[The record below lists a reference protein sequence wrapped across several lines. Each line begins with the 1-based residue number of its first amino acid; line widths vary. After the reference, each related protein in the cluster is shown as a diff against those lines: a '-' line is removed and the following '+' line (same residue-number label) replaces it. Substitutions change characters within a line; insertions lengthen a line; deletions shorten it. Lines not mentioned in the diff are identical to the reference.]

1 MIINWN
7 NKQYNFHTLVS
18 TLILRFANICSA
30 IHYSLNK
37 YKQMNAVILTQD
49 QYNEI
54 ITRIDELKTEI
65 KGTSK
70 SSGNEF
76 VDNVDFIKLMNISK
90 RTAQAW
96 RDEGKISFSQ
106 VGGKIYYKM
115 SDVQEMLN
123 SNYNPAFKTKK

>member
-1 MIINWN
+1 
-7 NKQYNFHTLVS
+7 
-18 TLILRFANICSA
+18 
-30 IHYSLNK
+30 
-37 YKQMNAVILTQD
+37 MNAVILTQE

-54 ITRIDELKTEI
+54 INRIDEIKTEI
-65 KGTSK
+65 KGSSK
-70 SSGNEF
+70 SSENDF

-115 SDVQEMLN
+115 SDVQEMLKH
-123 SNYNPAFKTKK
+123 NYNPAFKIKK

>member
-1 MIINWN
+1 
-7 NKQYNFHTLVS
+7 
-18 TLILRFANICSA
+18 
-30 IHYSLNK
+30 
-37 YKQMNAVILTQD
+37 MNAVILTQD

-54 ITRIDELKTEI
+54 ISRIDEIKSEI

-70 SSGNEF
+70 VSGNEF

-115 SDVQEMLN
+115 SDVQEMFKN
-123 SNYNPAFKTKK
+123 NYNPAFKNKK

>member
-1 MIINWN
+1 
-7 NKQYNFHTLVS
+7 
-18 TLILRFANICSA
+18 
-30 IHYSLNK
+30 
-37 YKQMNAVILTQD
+37 MNAVILTQE

-54 ITRIDELKTEI
+54 ITRMDEIKSEI

-70 SSGNEF
+70 SSSNEF

-115 SDVQEMLN
+115 SDVQEMLK
-123 SNYNPAFKTKK
+123 SNYNPAFKIKK

>member
-1 MIINWN
+1 
-7 NKQYNFHTLVS
+7 
-18 TLILRFANICSA
+18 
-30 IHYSLNK
+30 
-37 YKQMNAVILTQD
+37 MNAVILTQD

>member
-1 MIINWN
+1 
-7 NKQYNFHTLVS
+7 
-18 TLILRFANICSA
+18 
-30 IHYSLNK
+30 
-37 YKQMNAVILTQD
+37 MNAVILTQE

-54 ITRIDELKTEI
+54 ITRIDEIKSEI
-65 KGTSK
+65 KGGTK
-70 SSGNEF
+70 SNGEEF
-76 VDNVDFIKLMNISK
+76 IDNADFIQLMKISK

-123 SNYNPAFKTKK
+123 HNYNPAFKTKR

>member
-1 MIINWN
+1 
-7 NKQYNFHTLVS
+7 
-18 TLILRFANICSA
+18 
-30 IHYSLNK
+30 
-37 YKQMNAVILTQD
+37 MNAVILTQE

-54 ITRIDELKTEI
+54 ITRMDEIKSEI

-70 SSGNEF
+70 SSENEF
-76 VDNVDFIKLMNISK
+76 VDNADFIKLMNISK

-115 SDVQEMLN
+115 SDVQELLN
-123 SNYNPAFKTKK
+123 HNYNPAFKTKK

>member
-1 MIINWN
+1 
-7 NKQYNFHTLVS
+7 
-18 TLILRFANICSA
+18 
-30 IHYSLNK
+30 
-37 YKQMNAVILTQD
+37 MNAVILTQE

-54 ITRIDELKTEI
+54 ITRIDEIKSEI

-115 SDVQEMLN
+115 SDVQVMLN
-123 SNYNPAFKTKK
+123 NNYNPAYKTKK